1 VAKLFPKKNSGNL
14 EISSPQNKGNL
25 KTIGQYH
32 VYTFDETLP
41 KFYEKKAP
49 QKGREKE
56 TRGKDQYD

>member
-1 VAKLFPKKNSGNL
+1 VAKLFPKNKFSKFADFF
-14 EISSPQNKGNL
+14 PQNKGNL
-25 KTIGQYH
+25 KTIGHYH

-41 KFYEKKAP
+41 NFMKIKHP